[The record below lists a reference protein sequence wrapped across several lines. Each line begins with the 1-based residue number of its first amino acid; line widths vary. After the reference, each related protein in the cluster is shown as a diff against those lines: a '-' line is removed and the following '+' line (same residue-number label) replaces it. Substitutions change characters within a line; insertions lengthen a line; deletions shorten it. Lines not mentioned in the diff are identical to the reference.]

1 MGMNMIGSSS
11 NQHKVQLTKEG
22 FAELKTEFEHLV
34 NVKRPAAVERLSNAR
49 SMGDLSENNDYH
61 NAKEDLEFLD
71 GRISELEEV
80 LGHAEVVSS
89 NGRRNQ
95 VAIGAKVKVGANGTQ
110 HTFHIVGE
118 WEADPKEKK
127 ISHESP
133 LGKALLGRKVGEKV
147 EVEAPA
153 GKVIYE
159 ILGIE

>member
-1 MGMNMIGSSS
+1 MGANMVANSV
-11 NQHKVQLTKEG
+11 NHKVQLTKEG
-22 FAELKTEFEHLV
+22 FEELQAELVQLV
-34 NVKRPAAVERLSNAR
+34 NVKRPKAVERLSNAR

-71 GRISELEEV
+71 GRISELEQV
-80 LGHAEVVSS
+80 LEHAEVVST
-89 NGRRNQ
+89 NGRRSQ
-95 VAIGAKVKVGANGTQ
+95 VAIGTKVRVRANGSQ
-110 HTFHIVGE
+110 HEYHIVGE

-133 LGKALLGRKVGEKV
+133 LGRALLGKKVGEKV